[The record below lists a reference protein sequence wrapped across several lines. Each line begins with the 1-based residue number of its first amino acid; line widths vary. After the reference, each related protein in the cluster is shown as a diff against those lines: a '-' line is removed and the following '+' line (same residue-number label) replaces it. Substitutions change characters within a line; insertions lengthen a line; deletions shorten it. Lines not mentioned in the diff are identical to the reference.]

1 MLTLTESKPTYQLP
15 KANNKSL
22 KPIGL
27 SLLFASSLLF
37 YGVSVQPKKVQI
49 DSQQSVKYQTQV
61 DILADQYLELAKQK
75 IKQPGNECFR
85 LSVADCLENLKPER
99 PKYLQNQQP
108 NQQIKTELIWLM
120 YQARIDAIEVA
131 KQRR

>member
-1 MLTLTESKPTYQLP
+1 MLTLTEQKSCQLP
-15 KANNKSL
+15 KSDSKTL

-37 YGVSVQPKKVQI
+37 YGISVQPKKVQI
-49 DSQQSVKYQTQV
+49 DSRQSIKYQTQV
-61 DILADQYLELAKQK
+61 DTIADQYLDLAKQK
-75 IKQPGNECFR
+75 IKQPGNECFK
-85 LSVADCLENLKPER
+85 LSVADCLETFRPER
-99 PKYLQNQQP
+99 PRYLQDQQP
-108 NQQIKTELIWLM
+108 SQQIRTELIWLG